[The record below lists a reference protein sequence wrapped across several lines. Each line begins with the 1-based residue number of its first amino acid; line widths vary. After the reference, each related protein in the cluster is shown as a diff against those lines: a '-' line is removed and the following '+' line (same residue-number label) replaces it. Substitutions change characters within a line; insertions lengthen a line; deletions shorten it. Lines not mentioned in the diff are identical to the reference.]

1 MLVAGG
7 CALPGGPASGPD
19 GLAEAAA
26 RVPEG
31 PRRASIH
38 LVDRAC
44 AALEHSDVESAR
56 ALLARSLRLD
66 GRNPYA
72 YNALARVHL
81 LLRDPAPAAR
91 DIDQA
96 EALLLAGDP
105 DNERW
110 QGKLLRLRAELSWL
124 QHDTRGASALRAR
137 ADALD
142 PGGSMPGS
150 PPSHLLETPR

>member
-1 MLVAGG
+1 MSGG
-7 CALPGGPASGPD
+7 CALRGALAPGPD
-19 GLAEAAA
+19 SLAEAAGRA
-26 RVPEG
+26 PEG

-38 LVDRAC
+38 LVEQAC
-44 AALEHSDVESAR
+44 AALEQADVEGAR
-56 ALLARSLRLD
+56 ALAARALRLD

-72 YNALARVHL
+72 YYALARVQL
-81 LLRDPAPAAR
+81 VERDAVAAAR

-96 EALLLAGDP
+96 EALLRAGDP

-110 QGKLLRLRAELSWL
+110 LGKLLRLRAELSWL
-124 QHDTRGASALRAR
+124 EHDTRGASALRAR

-150 PPSHLLETPR
+150 PPAHLLETPR